1 MADAPLSLVGVTRR
15 FGGHTAVNNVTCDFP
30 RGQITGLVG
39 PNGAGKTTLFNLVTG
54 ILRPTAGRI
63 FLNGVEVTGR
73 QPFAI
78 ARLGVGRTYQQT
90 RIFHRLTV
98 LENVMLA
105 LPAVSDSL
113 VRAFITSRAQRRRLE
128 DAAMEHLRFIGL
140 DGRARQLGG
149 ALGYA
154 EQKLVML
161 ACLLASGSAVLLLD
175 EPTAGIDPAA
185 RQGII
190 DAVAQLRGAGKT
202 IVLVEHNLDVV
213 RGCCDRVVFL
223 AQGQVLA
230 IGTAA
235 EIEADPRLSQ
245 LYFGRGS
252 GPGGEV
258 GTAHA

>member
-1 MADAPLSLVGVTRR
+1 M
-15 FGGHTAVNNVTCDFP
+15 
-30 RGQITGLVG
+30 
-39 PNGAGKTTLFNLVTG
+39 
-54 ILRPTAGRI
+54 LRPTAGRV
-63 FLNGVEVTGR
+63 LLDGVDVTGR
-73 QPFAI
+73 PPYAI

-90 RIFHRLTV
+90 RIFHQLSV
-98 LENVMLA
+98 LENVMVA

-113 VRAFITSRAQRRRLE
+113 LRAFLVSRAQRRRLE
-128 DAAMEHLRFIGL
+128 EAALDHLRAIGL
-140 DGRARQLGG
+140 EDRARQRGG

-161 ACLLASGSAVLLLD
+161 ACLLASGSRVLLLD

-190 DAVAQLRGAGKT
+190 DAIARLRGTGKT

-235 EIEADPRLSQ
+235 EIEADARLSQ
-245 LYFGRGS
+245 LYFGHAGA
-252 GPGGEV
+252 GG
-258 GTAHA
+258 GAHA